1 MRKASLVGLKHCR
14 FLERPLTRHS
24 MLIIARSR
32 RSGRTIRKTR
42 RRRIGLQ
49 DLHRRYAFAKN
60 WRLLR
65 SPVFFWEITLPRD
78 ALERRVPKGLYQVPE
93 GLTLGFPDQRR
104 VDSRLAN
111 TRGSPCPLRFGLIL
125 TLRWLGW
132 PRSGRRTGRRRG
144 GF

>member
-1 MRKASLVGLKHCR
+1 MPLVGANLPSAASSNSR
-14 FLERPLTRHS
+14 NPPGSYLVNSR
-24 MLIIARSR
+24 MLGSNSIA
-32 RSGRTIRKTR
+32 TTNVI
-42 RRRIGLQ
+42 
-49 DLHRRYAFAKN
+49 
-60 WRLLR
+60 
-65 SPVFFWEITLPRD
+65 
-78 ALERRVPKGLYQVPE
+78 LYQVPE
-93 GLTLGFPDQRR
+93 GFTLGFPDQRR